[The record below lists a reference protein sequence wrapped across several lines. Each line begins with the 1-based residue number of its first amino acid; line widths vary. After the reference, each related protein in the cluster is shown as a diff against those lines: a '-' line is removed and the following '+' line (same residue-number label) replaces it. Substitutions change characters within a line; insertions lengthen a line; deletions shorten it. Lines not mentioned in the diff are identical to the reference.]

1 MRKLKHAEIQRVPL
15 SALAETVRHPVT
27 IIIDN
32 LRSAYNVGSILRT
45 CDAALVDRVIFTGY
59 TPPPDHPKVRKTA
72 LGAEVVVPWETQPDA
87 APVILQMKT
96 DGYTVAALEI
106 TDSPYQFG
114 NLEPRHFP
122 LALLVGN
129 EVSGVADEV
138 MALVDLAIEIPQ
150 YGTKQSLNV
159 SVAFGIVI
167 MGVIERF
174 RKTHPTHP

>member
-1 MRKLKHAEIQRVPL
+1 
-15 SALAETVRHPVT
+15 
-27 IIIDN
+27 
-32 LRSAYNVGSILRT
+32 
-45 CDAALVDRVIFTGY
+45 
-59 TPPPDHPKVRKTA
+59 
-72 LGAEVVVPWETQPDA
+72 VVPWETQPDA